1 MASRNER
8 KRRAKATR
16 AVILTAVEQ
25 LKELQEQAFKDE
37 KKRQEFVMPRSDI
50 FDIPKLLRG
59 HREPQM
65 RMGSIVKGRFVS
77 KQASEPAK
85 RKLTLNPVT
94 GKMIERPIRPS
105 GLKTPRK

>member
-8 KRRAKATR
+8 KRRAKARHAELTL
-16 AVILTAVEQ
+16 AV
-25 LKELQEQAFKDE
+25 EQAFKDE
-37 KKRQEFVMPRSDI
+37 KKRQEYIMPRSDI

-65 RMGSIVKGRFVS
+65 RMGSIVKGKFVS